1 MRRLHWQV
9 QATVVGTLVL
19 FALMMAL
26 AWTMVRGDEADPD
39 QRLVAALASISH
51 SGIAAADAKPSEQQG
66 TLERLARETR
76 ADLTLRTADGL
87 RIASVGPPLPF
98 VPDGAGG
105 ARGRRHGPPSL
116 VVQLADGR
124 WLLAAP
130 SVRHRPLGL
139 AMTLVL
145 GFVAVALGSV
155 PVVRRTTRRLE
166 RLEQRVEQ
174 LGTGDLS
181 ARVEVE
187 GNDEIARLAAAFNQA
202 ASRIERLVAAQRT
215 LLASASHELRSPLA
229 RIRVAIDLMHDGGAH
244 ALHADVVRDIGVL
257 DALIE
262 ELLLASRLEG
272 FATPLEGEDVDLLAI
287 AAEECAAAD
296 ATLDGVQARVQGDPR
311 LLRHLVRNLLQNA
324 RRYAGNTAVDVTLAR
339 IGGSFVLSVDDRGP
353 GVPEHERE
361 RIFEPFRRLPGTR
374 EGAGGGV
381 GLGLALVARIA
392 VLHGGQARCLARP
405 GGGSRFEVQL
415 PAGGVSR
422 AG

>member
-1 MRRLHWQV
+1 LP
-9 QATVVGTLVL
+9 
-19 FALMMAL
+19 L
-26 AWTMVRGDEADPD
+26 APD
-39 QRLVAALASISH
+39 GVAA
-51 SGIAAADAKPSEQQG
+51 
-66 TLERLARETR
+66 T
-76 ADLTLRTADGL
+76 
-87 RIASVGPPLPF
+87 
-98 VPDGAGG
+98 
-105 ARGRRHGPPSL
+105 RGRRHGPPSL

-130 SVRHRPLGL
+130 SVRHRRLGL

-187 GNDEIARLAAAFNQA
+187 GNDEIARLAAAFNHA
-202 ASRIERLVAAQRT
+202 AARIERLVAAQRT

-229 RIRVAIDLMHDGGAH
+229 RIRVAIDLMNDGREN

-272 FATPLEGEDVDLLAI
+272 FSTPLEGEDVDLLAI

-296 ATLDGVQARVQGDPR
+296 AALDGTSACVQGDPR

-324 RRYAGNTAVDVTLAR
+324 RRYAGNAAVDVTLAR
-339 IGGSFVLSVDDRGP
+339 IGGSFVLTVEDRGP

-361 RIFEPFRRLPGTR
+361 RIFEPFRKLPGSR

-415 PAGGVSR
+415 PARGVSR
-422 AG
+422 VG